1 MPIEVKSLEQIK
13 TQIDPTIENIK
24 NTELS
29 DVFSFYIILAII
41 VGYIFRSFL
50 FGLII
55 FSGKLLI
62 LGLFV
67 FVTYTLFFI

>member
-24 NTELS
+24 KLELS
-29 DVFSFYIILAII
+29 DAFSFYIILAII

-50 FGLII
+50 LGLIV
-55 FSGKLLI
+55 FSSKLLI

-67 FVTYTLFFI
+67 FVTYSLFFI

>member
-29 DVFSFYIILAII
+29 DVFSLYIILAII

-50 FGLII
+50 LGLII

>member
-1 MPIEVKSLEQIK
+1 MPIEVKSFEELK

-29 DVFSFYIILAII
+29 DVFSLYIILAII

-50 FGLII
+50 LGLII
-55 FSGKLLI
+55 FSSKLLL

>member
-67 FVTYTLFFI
+67 FVTYTLFLK